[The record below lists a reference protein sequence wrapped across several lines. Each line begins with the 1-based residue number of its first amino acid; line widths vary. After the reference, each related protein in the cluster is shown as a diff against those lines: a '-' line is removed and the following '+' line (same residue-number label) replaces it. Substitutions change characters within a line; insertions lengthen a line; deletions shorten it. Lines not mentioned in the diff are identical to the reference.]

1 MSFPTRRFGGSYK
14 RLLSVR
20 RIRSWRSRDVGYVYG
35 FVRTF
40 GAYISI
46 DSTVGKWPIVSGIFY
61 EIPHGSSACSLNRIK
76 RPVSPLSVANNAF
89 ISSDTIDIT
98 KRLNRILRAHVHLV
112 CKGER
117 SMNRCF
123 YRRCMLAVVYIRN
136 SRSSYLYMIV
146 SKLQPC
152 NSNSKAE
159 SDGGKVHQIL
169 PKVFFF
175 RSVSRWAPRPTGWEV
190 KLLYRVC
197 PVGIHDGPLTHSRFG
212 ASRWIPAETAAGVH
226 THRRLYEAG
235 SGAHSIIHG
244 TTAKRIS
251 SAERGGGEAV
261 YYIPYRNGTANLTA
275 ISLGLYHG
283 LFYNIPLATPSMWHS
298 KSPFNKQFG
307 YSSSL
312 LL

>member
-175 RSVSRWAPRPTGWEV
+175 DQFPVGRHARPDEKWNYSTGSVRLGFTTDHSLTLALEPLAGSRL
-190 KLLYRVC
+190 KLLRVY
-197 PVGIHDGPLTHSRFG
+197 TH
-212 ASRWIPAETAAGVH
+212 TAAY
-226 THRRLYEAG
+226 TKQAAG
-235 SGAHSIIHG
+235 
-244 TTAKRIS
+244 
-251 SAERGGGEAV
+251 
-261 YYIPYRNGTANLTA
+261 L
-275 ISLGLYHG
+275 
-283 LFYNIPLATPSMWHS
+283 TPSYTGRQL
-298 KSPFNKQFG
+298 KE
-307 YSSSL
+307 
-312 LL
+312 